1 MSSRRRGEQH
11 TQTTP
16 TPDEPETQRPLSR
29 KERRRAK
36 AAEKAAKKAARE
48 EKKAAKKGRG
58 TQARSDEE
66 ARAAAR
72 ERAANAEREDLKDPG
87 ARGRWARARQAR
99 KARTKK
105 SKHEE
110 RVNKPHK
117 QSRITKGISDW
128 WGRLLGAASDKTFAG
143 QEEQYASHKTTRDYI
158 WNTVGVGAWGG
169 VFPLLTIVV
178 TQLTDAE
185 IAGMFSLAFVT
196 GMLLMYIGNY
206 GVRTYQVS
214 DINETHSFSDYQV
227 NRYLTCAIMILI
239 GVGYCTLRGYGALM
253 FTMSVGIYVYKMVDA
268 LADVYEGRLQQYDKM
283 YLAGISQTFRSVLV
297 FIVFTIAL
305 AITRDVGIASVAMGV
320 TAVVTFLI
328 LTFPLAL
335 FETPKSERFTLA
347 GVGDLFK
354 QCFPLFL
361 ALFLYALIDNM
372 PKFVME
378 GVLSYDNQ
386 LYFNALYFPAQ
397 FILLTV
403 GVIYKP
409 LLLRL
414 ANLWADPKGRRKF
427 DLAIFAMVAIT
438 VAITVVLGLFMGWIG
453 LDIMSFLYG
462 LDFNQ
467 YEGLCYIMLAAG
479 AVTSII
485 DFLYQAITVLR
496 RQRAVMKLYVI
507 TFGFSLFVPTL
518 LINFTGLPGAIIG
531 YLIVMSILLVL
542 LIMEYISIRLEFK
555 YAEASGA
562 PIAPVAPSDGNAAAP
577 AGQPAAGQAQQAVG
591 GNGTNAGDAAAAEPA
606 AGVGNTATAQAS
618 RRQAASVAAQR
629 PATATPQRK
638 ATVTTSQRK
647 ATAASRRPSSTTAQR
662 QAKVSA
668 QRKTAQRQTAAP
680 TQRQTAA
687 PAQRRAAAGTR
698 HPADAAKAQHQQAK
712 AASRANAGSASD
724 ATAARASRRAHARAM
739 TQEAFDRGRRAEQNR
754 QQQARGRYVQNAP
767 QGAGTA
773 ARSASAGTRHAGEA
787 PNEAAVSRPIN
798 RNPKSHMSHVR
809 SAALVDGHDAG
820 VHMKQRNAH
829 RQAGQGQRP
838 QRQDP
843 SAAAGRSQRAQAR
856 RSPAPSEAQ
865 NAGTAAPQ
873 DRRRESK
880 IPTIDLQ
887 EMQRREV
894 DESLRAHA
902 DERDKDGGR
911 GKNR

>member
-11 TQTTP
+11 TQTAP
-16 TPDEPETQRPLSR
+16 TPDESETQRPLSR

-36 AAEKAAKKAARE
+36 AVEKAAKKAARE
-48 EKKAAKKGRG
+48 AKKAGKKGRG
-58 TQARSDEE
+58 TQVRSDEE

-283 YLAGISQTFRSVLV
+283 YLAGISQTFRSVFV
-297 FIVFTIAL
+297 FIVFTIVL

-335 FETPKSERFTLA
+335 FETPKSERFTLS

-427 DLAIFAMVAIT
+427 DLAIFAMMAIT

-479 AVTSII
+479 AVTAII

-555 YAEASGA
+555 YAEANGT
-562 PIAPVAPSDGNAAAP
+562 PIAPVTPTDGRATTS
-577 AGQPAAGQAQQAVG
+577 AGQSVASQAQAVG
-591 GNGTNAGDAAAAEPA
+591 ANAVNAANAATATAPA
-606 AGVGNTATAQAS
+606 DGGNTATAQPP
-618 RRQAASVAAQR
+618 RRQVAPAAAQR
-629 PATATPQRK
+629 QASA
-638 ATVTTSQRK
+638 ASQRK
-647 ATAASRRPSSTTAQR
+647 TTAASRRPSSAAAQR
-662 QAKVSA
+662 QAA
-668 QRKTAQRQTAAP
+668 T
-680 TQRQTAA
+680 
-687 PAQRRAAAGTR
+687 PAQHQAAAGTR
-698 HPADAAKAQHQQAK
+698 QPAGTAKTKRQQAK
-712 AASRANAGSASD
+712 TASRANAASASGA
-724 ATAARASRRAHARAM
+724 ATTRASRRAHARAM
-739 TQEAFDRGRRAEQNR
+739 TQEAFDRGRRVEQNR
-754 QQQARGRYVQNAP
+754 QQQARGRYVQSTP

-773 ARSASAGTRHAGEA
+773 ARPTSAGTRHTGEA
-787 PNEAAVSRPIN
+787 PNEAAMSRPIN

-820 VHMKQRNAH
+820 VHMKQRNAR
-829 RQAGQGQRP
+829 RQVGQGQRS
-838 QRQDP
+838 QTQNS
-843 SAAAGRSQRAQAR
+843 SAAAGRSQDARAR
-856 RSPAPSEAQ
+856 RNTASPEVQ
-865 NAGTAAPQ
+865 NAGTSAPQ